1 MSAKKSALGKGL
13 GALLDASNSPTPQE
27 SIHKE
32 VVSTVDTTS
41 VENKGG
47 VSLVAITNIEANP
60 FQPRTHFEKDAL
72 TELTESIKVH
82 GIIQP
87 ITVREIGTGKYQIIS
102 GERRFRASQ
111 AAGLSELPVYVRKAD
126 DTTMLEMAIIE
137 NVQRKDLNAIEVAL
151 SYQRLIDECDIT
163 QEKVSER
170 VSKSRSSV
178 TNYLRLLNLPD
189 EIQAGI
195 RDQKIAMGHARA
207 LVSFSS
213 DAEKIKVY
221 RQIIDHKLS
230 VRKVEEL
237 ASALKSE
244 LPKTKKKKNELPKS
258 VLKIKDNLS
267 FHFGSKININR
278 DTKGKG
284 KIVIPFDNDEH
295 LQKIIDLLDS

>member
-13 GALLDASNSPTPQE
+13 GALLDASNAPTPKDTL
-27 SIHKE
+27 HRE

-41 VENKGG
+41 VENKGS
-47 VSLVAITNIEANP
+47 VSLVAIKNIEANP

-72 TELTESIKVH
+72 AELTASIKVH

-87 ITVREIGTGKYQIIS
+87 ITVREIGTGRYQIIS

-237 ASALKSE
+237 ASALKNE
-244 LPKTKKKKNELPKS
+244 KPKAKKVKNELPKS
-258 VLKIKDNLS
+258 VLKLKDNLS